1 MRRYD
6 RSRNAYVHANLKQLY
21 VYIVKVDNNFVLY
34 TKILR
39 ILCADN
45 GRPMYIT
52 KTVNPTDRKC
62 RVT

>member
-34 TKILR
+34 AKILR
-39 ILCADN
+39 ADN

>member
-6 RSRNAYVHANLKQLY
+6 VSDDMIAYVHANLKQLY

-34 TKILR
+34 AKILR
-39 ILCADN
+39 ADN